1 MVDVA
6 RFATNVALGE
16 SGIWF
21 GRGQSEVSYPAAGH
35 SICLQLEDHSFWF
48 RHRNR
53 CIIELL
59 RVFPPSGPVL
69 DIGGGNGFV
78 SCGIERAGM
87 EVALLEPG
95 LEGAHNA
102 RRRGLSTVICCT
114 LEDAGLLPESIHA
127 AGIFDVL
134 EHVEDEVGFLKRIH
148 AGLVPDGRLYL
159 TVPAREF
166 LWSNEDTAAGHYRR
180 YSPRTIAA
188 SLQRSGF
195 EVEFLTTIFWLLPL
209 PIFLFRSIPS
219 RLGMRRN
226 EVLAHAGAEH
236 LTNAGWL
243 GTAVD
248 WLQSGELAAI
258 RSRRAAL
265 FGASL
270 LVAAVKARR

>member
-6 RFATNVALGE
+6 RFATNVALGD

-21 GRGQSEVSYPAAGH
+21 GRGHSEVSYPATGH

-53 CIIELL
+53 CILELL
-59 RVFPPSGPVL
+59 RVFPPSGPIL

-78 SCGIERAGM
+78 SCGIEGAGM

-114 LEDAGLLPESIHA
+114 LEDAGLLPASINA

-134 EHVEDEVGFLKRIH
+134 EHVEDETGFLRRIH
-148 AGLVPDGRLYL
+148 AALVRDGRLYM
-159 TVPAREF
+159 TVPAREL

-180 YSPRTIAA
+180 YSPRTLTA
-188 SLQRSGF
+188 SLRRAGF
-195 EVEFLTTIFWLLPL
+195 EIEFLTTIFWLLPL
-209 PIFLFRSIPS
+209 PILLFRSLPS
-219 RLGMRRN
+219 RIGIRRN
-226 EVLAHAGAEH
+226 EVLAHARAEH
-236 LTNAGWL
+236 LTNAGPL
-243 GTAVD
+243 RTFVE
-248 WLQSGELAAI
+248 WLQSAELAAI
-258 RSRRAAL
+258 RSRRVML
-265 FGASL
+265 FGGSL
-270 LVAAVKARR
+270 LVSARKVD